1 MYELWFNL
9 PKSSLHGVKVQAM
22 KFHHKN
28 TLRKNIVTVSFVNS
42 TPRSMTNESR
52 IRGSTIALVGCR
64 SLVVFSG

>member
-28 TLRKNIVTVSFVNS
+28 TLPKNIVIVSFVKAVPQVLIDGNKKEKVCCGKYCN
-42 TPRSMTNESR
+42 T
-52 IRGSTIALVGCR
+52 TIP
-64 SLVVFSG
+64 S